1 MEHVFEGP
9 YEMVPNFLKHVLT
22 KFRIDVDRKHSDTVV
37 VVCHPETYEEIKES
51 ELLHSNSR
59 WVIKRLYRKAHDHV
73 QCLDCHKIFEYK
85 IPKVDLQ
92 VRRTVANLAFR
103 DNAIGLAQKTIDHFL
118 SVDPRNP
125 TALAQGERA
134 EPAWELP
141 PAVTAQSRVEAR
153 RRVERRDRRSAVADR
168 PGARGLPHRGLPS
181 R

>member
-73 QCLDCHKIFEYK
+73 QCLQILGNNYHRQSEDWQFIQA
-85 IPKVDLQ
+85 D
-92 VRRTVANLAFR
+92 
-103 DNAIGLAQKTIDHFL
+103 LAQEHSSKL
-118 SVDPRNP
+118 KS
-125 TALAQGERA
+125 
-134 EPAWELP
+134 
-141 PAVTAQSRVEAR
+141 
-153 RRVERRDRRSAVADR
+153 
-168 PGARGLPHRGLPS
+168 
-181 R
+181 